1 MNAMGRQRVT
11 LLAAAA
17 TVVCAAACSSS
28 GSPSGGASGGSA
40 GSGAKSSGGSGSSG
54 VDYAKAQL
62 SKFSAVP
69 TFKAPGPAFDVSGLR
84 GKSMFVVP
92 ATSNDFDNAI
102 QAQMKAIAGKYG
114 VKYTAYNNQG
124 SPAEWASGLNAAL
137 SQKPDLIVLNTA
149 LDPRQVAAQM
159 KQAKAAH
166 IPVLAT
172 HFFDEGF
179 SQGLKTSC
187 GGTADLC
194 TSGLTATVNAPF
206 DAATRVEADQVIA
219 DSNGKG
225 HALIITANDA
235 APTAGMVDAAKDEF
249 AKHCPGC
256 KVDVKN
262 ISIAEWATKIQP
274 EVQTALT
281 RDPQLKYIMPLFDYG
296 ASFAASGINAAG
308 KAGQASIVSY
318 NGTQNV
324 LALMQKGNLVKLN
337 VGESLN
343 WLGYAFMDQAFRVMA
358 GPPPVPQHT
367 PIRAFTK
374 DNVGELGTPP
384 DITKGY
390 GDSYVQ
396 GYTALWKT
404 S

>member
-1 MNAMGRQRVT
+1 MGYQRVKF
-11 LLAAAA
+11 LAVI
-17 TVVCAAACSSS
+17 TVVVCAAAAC
-28 GSPSGGASGGSA
+28 
-40 GSGAKSSGGSGSSG
+40 SSGGGAAGTSTQGGQSTSVG
-54 VDYAKAQL
+54 VAYAKAQL
-62 SKFSAVP
+62 SKFASVP
-69 TFKAPGPAFDVSGLR
+69 TFTAPGPAFDVSGLQ
-84 GKSMFVVP
+84 GKHMFVIP
-92 ATSNDFDNAI
+92 ATSNDFDNGI
-102 QAQMKAIAGKYG
+102 EAQMKSIAAKYG
-114 VKYTAYNNQG
+114 VQYTEYNNQG
-124 SPAEWASGLNAAL
+124 SPSEWVAGMNAAL

-149 LDPRQVAAQM
+149 LDPRQVSAQM
-159 KQAKAAH
+159 KQANAAH

-172 HFFDEGF
+172 HFFDEGYAQ
-179 SQGLKTSC
+179 SLNTSC
-187 GGTADLC
+187 GGTAELC
-194 TSGLTATVNAPF
+194 ANGLTATVNAPF
-206 DAATRVEADQVIA
+206 NAATRVEADQVIA

-225 HALIITANDA
+225 HVLVITANDA

-256 KVDVKN
+256 KVEVQN
-262 ISIAEWATKIQP
+262 ISIADWATKIQP

-281 RDPQLKYIMPLFDYG
+281 RDPQLGYIMPLFDYG

-308 KAGQASIVSY
+308 KAGQASIVTY

-324 LALMQKGNLVKLN
+324 LALMQKGNLVSLD

-343 WLGYAFMDQAFRVMA
+343 WLGYAFMDQAFRVLA
-358 GPPPVPQHT
+358 GQPAVPQHT

-374 DNVGELGTPP
+374 DNVDELGTPP

-396 GYTALWKT
+396 GYTDLWKT